1 MLRLGTKQKM
11 ITAFVFLVAV
21 ATARPAAAQTHVGS
35 VSVPSSIADPSN
47 GFTINYTLFGSQ
59 VGVGSATYNLAFYI
73 SASPDGHTG
82 VATLFSTIMTI
93 PNCNGSGP
101 CFPPS
106 GTQSLVI
113 SPFNIPSNTRPLL
126 QSIAAA
132 CQPQTWYILGTT
144 GLGFP
149 AVVSASSVMGTVKLP
164 DLRFTGGTLSPS
176 VIQPGG
182 TASISFDLFTQCPTT
197 TGSRVGVFLTD
208 ASFNPLAVIGT
219 IVIAPG
225 AGTFSLPPTA
235 ITFSP
240 TIPIGNYNIL
250 VFADVDG
257 IIAESNENNNAGA
270 FALSVVSGLS
280 SRSNVPGELKPAAK
294 LPVDT
299 TAALHELELV
309 SAARYVS
316 KLSSSTLQPT
326 AR

>member
-1 MLRLGTKQKM
+1 MLHPGIKQKIIM
-11 ITAFVFLVAV
+11 AFVFLVAV
-21 ATARPAAAQTHVGS
+21 AAARPAAAQTVMAS
-35 VSVPSSIADPSN
+35 ISVPSSIADPSN
-47 GFTINYTLFGSQ
+47 GFTINYSLFGSQ
-59 VGVGSATYNLAFYI
+59 GSATYNLAFYI

-82 VATLFSTIMTI
+82 VATLWSTIMTI

-106 GTQSLVI
+106 GTQSVVL
-113 SPFNIPSNTRPLL
+113 SPFNIPSATRPLL

-149 AVVSASSVMGTVKLP
+149 GVQSAPSVMGTVKLP
-164 DLRFTGGTLSPS
+164 DFRFTGGTLSPS

-197 TGSRVGVFLTD
+197 KASRVGIFLTD
-208 ASFNPLAVIGT
+208 TSFNPLAVIGT
-219 IVIAPG
+219 VVIGSG

-235 ITFSP
+235 IAFSP

-250 VFADVDG
+250 LVADVDG
-257 IIAESNENNNAGA
+257 GIAESNENNNAGS
-270 FALSVVSGLS
+270 FALSVVSGLAARS
-280 SRSNVPGELKPAAK
+280 SAPGELKPAAE
-294 LPVDT
+294 LPVDA

-309 SAARYVS
+309 SAAHYVS
-316 KLSSSTLQPT
+316 KLSSATLQPA